1 MILTP
6 HSEETRE
13 SGSPQWQAGVGAED
27 HWQALRQNGAPEKA
41 REARWHGGKKNWKER
56 KRAPSAASS
65 LRCMTRRAGAPG
77 TEGTA
82 GRVWR
87 HPG

>member
-13 SGSPQWQAGVGAED
+13 SGSPQWQAGAGAED
-27 HWQALRQNGAPEKA
+27 HWQNGAPEKA
-41 REARWHGGKKNWKER
+41 REARWHGGKKNRKER

-65 LRCMTRRAGAPG
+65 LRCMTRRGARRALRALPAAFGG
-77 TEGTA
+77 TQA
-82 GRVWR
+82 S
-87 HPG
+87 